1 MLTWTIALIALALWT
16 TATLLY
22 LRPQIKRALAARAK
36 RREMEAKI
44 RAEQKKGPGA

>member
-1 MLTWTIALIALALWT
+1 MFNWIVALIALALWT

-22 LRPQIKRALAARAK
+22 LRPYIRRALAARAK

-44 RAEQKKGPGA
+44 RAQQQKGPGA